1 MDREIWK
8 DIKGYEGL
16 YQVSNLGKVA
26 RQTKTKGLHYLKG
39 YINHKG
45 YLKVHLMKERKYQT
59 FRVHRLVGLA
69 FIPNPLNKPQ
79 INHKDGNKLNNSV
92 DNLEW
97 VTNEENYEHA
107 IKLNLVYH
115 KEKPVALYK
124 NGIEIARYKSISDAA
139 RQNNLPIH
147 YVFYQIYKCKHHL
160 KKTKE
165 NVWVLL

>member
-8 DIKGYEGL
+8 SIKGYRGK
-16 YQVSNLGKVA
+16 YKVSNKGRVA
-26 RQTKTKGLHYLKG
+26 RITKTKNLRCLKG
-39 YINHKG
+39 QLNSKG
-45 YLKVHLMKERKYQT
+45 YL
-59 FRVHRLVGLA
+59 RVNLIKNHKPRSFKIHRLVGLA

-79 INHKDGNKLNNSV
+79 INHKDGNKLNNCV

-107 IKLNLVYH
+107 IKHNLVSH
-115 KEKPVALYK
+115 CEKPVALYK

-139 RQNNLPIH
+139 RRNNLPIGTLFSQVH
-147 YVFYQIYKCKHHL
+147 RCKHCH

-165 NVWVLL
+165 ITWVLL